1 MNEGI
6 FDVISDLL
14 LQSQDKKLMLTG
26 YDAPSFVF
34 TFLLT
39 FLLINY

>member
-6 FDVISDLL
+6 FDVISDVL

-26 YDAPSFVF
+26 Y
-34 TFLLT
+34 
-39 FLLINY
+39 